1 MAQELDTIPSDQRL
15 EQLGK
20 EGLALFVAQ
29 YRREL
34 ALELAESMD
43 GFAMGGGMVSQ
54 ERMTEVEKMAFRLF
68 NMQTTDREE
77 YWKLRREFRNSRYQQ
92 GDEERTV
99 QAREYANDYFNQL
112 LRNNA
117 MWHDQLLPQEQIE
130 RLRDDWVGNQSLL
143 FSVAFNDD
151 PEMLK
156 LINEQVS
163 GKILE
168 VMNNQGR
175 SLAEQRLVD
184 DLTSKLKNL
193 YRDWETDRK
202 STRLN
207 SSH

>member
-1 MAQELDTIPSDQRL
+1 
-15 EQLGK
+15 
-20 EGLALFVAQ
+20 
-29 YRREL
+29 
-34 ALELAESMD
+34 
-43 GFAMGGGMVSQ
+43 
-54 ERMTEVEKMAFRLF
+54 MAFRLF

-117 MWHDQLLPQEQIE
+117 LWHDQLLPQEQIE

-156 LINEQVS
+156 LINEQMN

-168 VMNNQGR
+168 VLNNQGR

-184 DLTSKLKNL
+184 DLTSKLKSGIDNPASL
-193 YRDWETDRK
+193 INRLMDSDAITDAQKAQVEQVRVH
-202 STRLN
+202 LFEEEEN
-207 SSH
+207 